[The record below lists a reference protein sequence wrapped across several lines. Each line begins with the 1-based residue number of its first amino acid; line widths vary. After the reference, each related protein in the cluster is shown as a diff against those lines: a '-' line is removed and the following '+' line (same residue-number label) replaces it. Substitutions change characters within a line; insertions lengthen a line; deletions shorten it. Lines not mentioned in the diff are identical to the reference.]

1 MGTKVIQN
9 VFLVLYPPAAEG
21 SWGANSWQYLNL

>member
-1 MGTKVIQN
+1 MGKKVIQE

-21 SWGANSWQYLNL
+21 SWAAKSWHYLNL